1 MNVHELAANLLN
13 TTAQQPGKDIVT
25 SKDDENTFVVR
36 PSTTFASDSDPEF
49 EKHYPDLFPF
59 GRGGFGET
67 RKIKISRKAYLAYLL
82 NLSTRQFQHVD
93 FLLPLYDMTNRQ
105 EVSNVSFVRSKLPS
119 RSKSGDGHI
128 SNGEAFGRLTSE
140 AIQLA
145 GQYKLAYAKATKL
158 GQRLPPPPPEID
170 GVGLNFFTNISL

>member
-1 MNVHELAANLLN
+1 M
-13 TTAQQPGKDIVT
+13 TT
-25 SKDDENTFVVR
+25 
-36 PSTTFASDSDPEF
+36 
-49 EKHYPDLFPF
+49 
-59 GRGGFGET
+59 
-67 RKIKISRKAYLAYLL
+67 
-82 NLSTRQFQHVD
+82 
-93 FLLPLYDMTNRQ
+93 RQ

-145 GQYKLAYAKATKL
+145 GQYKLACAKATKL

-170 GVGLNFFTNISL
+170 GVGLNFFTSISQCSTPMQQLIVIGKMSMQLTIPMAQHKFGLSSVQTMHKRTK